1 LKVLFSSLSPVR
13 SEKAGTNVSPSYSGK
28 RVSFIPFP
36 EVSLRRQ
43 FSTATVDQYI
53 EIMNN
58 SIVKAFLTLLE
69 ERESVLQEEKAL
81 LERELSQLQEVL
93 IDDFTEEAA
102 DWLERKE
109 RQIQRNIYLL
119 VKIHYIREQLLEE

>member
-1 LKVLFSSLSPVR
+1 
-13 SEKAGTNVSPSYSGK
+13 
-28 RVSFIPFP
+28 
-36 EVSLRRQ
+36 
-43 FSTATVDQYI
+43 
-53 EIMNN
+53 MNN

-69 ERESVLQEEKAL
+69 ERESVLQKEKAL

>member
-1 LKVLFSSLSPVR
+1 M
-13 SEKAGTNVSPSYSGK
+13 
-28 RVSFIPFP
+28 
-36 EVSLRRQ
+36 SLRRQ

>member
-1 LKVLFSSLSPVR
+1 
-13 SEKAGTNVSPSYSGK
+13 
-28 RVSFIPFP
+28 
-36 EVSLRRQ
+36 
-43 FSTATVDQYI
+43 
-53 EIMNN
+53 MNN

>member
-1 LKVLFSSLSPVR
+1 
-13 SEKAGTNVSPSYSGK
+13 
-28 RVSFIPFP
+28 
-36 EVSLRRQ
+36 
-43 FSTATVDQYI
+43 
-53 EIMNN
+53 MNK
-58 SIVKAFLTLLE
+58 SMVKAFLTLLE